1 MGKTRDIVKKA
12 AKDEAFRARLV
23 KDPAAT
29 IQKEFG
35 VQIPAGVTVR
45 VHENSATVINL
56 VLPSPIEV
64 STERALSEEE
74 LQQVA
79 GGVMSAAMDTLKCP
93 IKW

>member
-1 MGKTRDIVKKA
+1 MGKTREIVKKA
-12 AKDEAFRARLV
+12 AKDEAFRARLL

-35 VQIPAGVTVR
+35 VQVPSGVTVR

-56 VLPSPIEV
+56 VLPSPLEL
-64 STERALSEEE
+64 STERALSDQE

-79 GGVMSAAMDTLKCP
+79 GGAMSTTMDTLKCP